1 MDSPEHNKHKHHSS
15 RSKWVLVG
23 FLAVVAY
30 FLWAE
35 HKAHVIE
42 YIPYL
47 LLLACLFM
55 HLFHHGG
62 GHHHAQD
69 QRIGT
74 DKRDLPEKREE

>member
-1 MDSPEHNKHKHHSS
+1 MNSPDHIKNNQSSS
-15 RSKWVLVG
+15 RSKWVLIG

-42 YIPYL
+42 YFPYL
-47 LLLACLFM
+47 MLFACLFM

-62 GHHHAQD
+62 GHNHAQH
-69 QRIGT
+69 QRIEA
-74 DKRDLPEKREE
+74 DKRGLPEKREE